1 VADKIKQT
9 LIVPKVGMAFES
21 EDNAYEM
28 YNTYAGITGF
38 SIRKS
43 TTKYRPDGTLYQ
55 KFLVCSSEGFGNASK
70 GTTRSGY
77 GARVQFTISKEG
89 IWTVQK
95 VVLEHNHYLA
105 SSNKKK
111 NLRSQRRVTEAD
123 RMLIGHIQEAG
134 MRPSQVFEFMKQF
147 YGGANKVP
155 FGRMDCNNEIS
166 RERKKYL
173 ESNDAQKLCNYL
185 KNKQLEDPTFFYAV
199 DIDEETGRIVNFF

>member
-9 LIVPKVGMAFES
+9 SIVPEVGMVFRS

-28 YNTYAGITGF
+28 YNTYARITVF

-43 TTKYRPDGTLYQ
+43 TTKHRPDSTLYQ

-70 GTTRSGY
+70 GTTRTGC

-105 SSNKKK
+105 SPNKKK
-111 NLRSQRRVTEAD
+111 NLRSQRRVT
-123 RMLIGHIQEAG
+123 
-134 MRPSQVFEFMKQF
+134 
-147 YGGANKVP
+147 
-155 FGRMDCNNEIS
+155 
-166 RERKKYL
+166 
-173 ESNDAQKLCNYL
+173 
-185 KNKQLEDPTFFYAV
+185 
-199 DIDEETGRIVNFF
+199 